1 MSGKNFTQ
9 DFSIELF
16 RTGDRVQFKI
26 AYELLYEPIYIFVY
40 NLVKDEH
47 EAQDITTDT
56 FVKLWRLH
64 ASFESFSNIK
74 AFLYVTSRNACLD
87 YFRKLQRD
95 RSAQKEIMYLLR
107 DGSDVKNEEV
117 IEATVFS
124 ELARQIESLPGKCRK
139 IFELIYFNNLSTAEV
154 AEQMGISNQNV
165 LNQKA
170 KAINILR
177 SGPLSKVLLLAEMCL
192 LFLFLHR

>member
-1 MSGKNFTQ
+1 MSGKNITS

-16 RTGDRVQFKI
+16 CTGDMVQFKT
-26 AYELLYEPIYIFVY
+26 AYELLYEPIYLFVY

-64 ASFESFSNIK
+64 ANFESLSNIK

-87 YFRKLQRD
+87 YFRKVQRD
-95 RSAQKEIMYLLR
+95 RSAQKEILYLLR
-107 DGSDVKNEEV
+107 DGSDVKAEI
-117 IEATVFS
+117 IESAVFT
-124 ELARQIESLPGKCRK
+124 ELTRQIESLPGKCRK
-139 IFELIYFNNLSTAEV
+139 IFELIYFDNLSTSEV
-154 AEQMGISNQNV
+154 AEKMGISNQNV

-177 SGPLSKVLLLAEMCL
+177 SGPLSKALLLAEMCL
-192 LFLFLHR
+192 LFIFLHL